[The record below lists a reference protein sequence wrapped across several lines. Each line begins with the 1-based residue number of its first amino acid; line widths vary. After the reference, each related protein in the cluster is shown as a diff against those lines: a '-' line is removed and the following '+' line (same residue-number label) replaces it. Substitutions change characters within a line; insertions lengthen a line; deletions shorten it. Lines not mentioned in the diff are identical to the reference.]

1 MIRNLSNNSYIAIV
15 IFTIFISCNI
25 IKPRQNNNE
34 EIKSLSFKKLINSIH
49 ENQFDFE
56 WLRLKGDANIVLQ
69 GENERIKANFRL
81 RNDSV
86 IWMNFS
92 KASFQL
98 LTSLVGKDSVGALI
112 KYPEKK
118 YFSGSF
124 IELKKILGIELSFE
138 LIEDILIGRMIG
150 INKSKKTNVQING
163 DKYYLE
169 FKNLNNG
176 LMENNYTIEYWINPT
191 LLKCDSIAVYVK
203 ESETN
208 MNISYNNWEQ
218 INTQYF
224 PMNVNFNFTNLSDT
238 VSLDLQYKSPL
249 KINEKQ
255 NFPFKV
261 SAKYIPLIIE

>member
-261 SAKYIPLIIE
+261 SAKYTPLIIE

>member
-150 INKSKKTNVQING
+150 INKNKKTNVQING

-208 MNISYNNWEQ
+208 MNISYNNWEK

-261 SAKYIPLIIE
+261 SAKYTPLIIE

>member
-98 LTSLVGKDSVGALI
+98 LTSLVGKDII
-112 KYPEKK
+112 KKK
-118 YFSGSF
+118 KDPKDKRHIVYYF
-124 IELKKILGIELSFE
+124 KRNILH
-138 LIEDILIGRMIG
+138 
-150 INKSKKTNVQING
+150 
-163 DKYYLE
+163 
-169 FKNLNNG
+169 
-176 LMENNYTIEYWINPT
+176 
-191 LLKCDSIAVYVK
+191 
-203 ESETN
+203 
-208 MNISYNNWEQ
+208 
-218 INTQYF
+218 
-224 PMNVNFNFTNLSDT
+224 
-238 VSLDLQYKSPL
+238 
-249 KINEKQ
+249 
-255 NFPFKV
+255 
-261 SAKYIPLIIE
+261 

>member
-1 MIRNLSNNSYIAIV
+1 MPKLR
-15 IFTIFISCNI
+15 
-25 IKPRQNNNE
+25 
-34 EIKSLSFKKLINSIH
+34 SFWELLKLGQKD

-150 INKSKKTNVQING
+150 INKSKNSKSV
-163 DKYYLE
+163 E
-169 FKNLNNG
+169 
-176 LMENNYTIEYWINPT
+176 
-191 LLKCDSIAVYVK
+191 
-203 ESETN
+203 ES
-208 MNISYNNWEQ
+208 
-218 INTQYF
+218 
-224 PMNVNFNFTNLSDT
+224 
-238 VSLDLQYKSPL
+238 K
-249 KINEKQ
+249 
-255 NFPFKV
+255 
-261 SAKYIPLIIE
+261 

>member
-1 MIRNLSNNSYIAIV
+1 MIRNLSNNSYITIV

-25 IKPRQNNNE
+25 IKPRQNDNE
-34 EIKSLSFKKLINSIH
+34 EIKSLSSKKLINSIH
-49 ENQFDFE
+49 ENQFDYE
-56 WLRLKGDANIVLQ
+56 WLRLKGEANIVLQ
-69 GENERIKANFRL
+69 GKNERIKANFRL
-81 RNDSV
+81 RNDSI

-98 LTSLVGKDSVGALI
+98 LTGLVGKDSVGALI

-150 INKSKKTNVQING
+150 INKSKKTDVQIIGN
-163 DKYYLE
+163 KYYLE
-169 FKNLNNG
+169 FKNLNSG
-176 LMENNYTIEYWINPT
+176 LMENNYTIKYWVNPT
-191 LLKCDSIAVYVK
+191 LVKCDSIAVYVK
-203 ESETN
+203 ESKTN

-218 INTQYF
+218 INNQYF
-224 PMNVNFNFTNLSDT
+224 PMNVNFNFTNLNDT
-238 VSLDLQYKSPL
+238 LSLDLQYKSPL

-261 SAKYIPLIIE
+261 SAKYTSLIIE

>member
-150 INKSKKTNVQING
+150 INKNKKTNVQING

-261 SAKYIPLIIE
+261 SAKYTPLIIE

>member
-56 WLRLKGDANIVLQ
+56 WLRLKSDANIVLQ

-124 IELKKILGIELSFE
+124 IELKKILGI
-138 LIEDILIGRMIG
+138 I
-150 INKSKKTNVQING
+150 KKMING
-163 DKYYLE
+163 
-169 FKNLNNG
+169 F
-176 LMENNYTIEYWINPT
+176 
-191 LLKCDSIAVYVK
+191 
-203 ESETN
+203 
-208 MNISYNNWEQ
+208 
-218 INTQYF
+218 
-224 PMNVNFNFTNLSDT
+224 FTPP
-238 VSLDLQYKSPL
+238 VR
-249 KINEKQ
+249 
-255 NFPFKV
+255 
-261 SAKYIPLIIE
+261 

>member
-124 IELKKILGIELSFE
+124 IELK
-138 LIEDILIGRMIG
+138 
-150 INKSKKTNVQING
+150 
-163 DKYYLE
+163 
-169 FKNLNNG
+169 
-176 LMENNYTIEYWINPT
+176 
-191 LLKCDSIAVYVK
+191 
-203 ESETN
+203 
-208 MNISYNNWEQ
+208 
-218 INTQYF
+218 
-224 PMNVNFNFTNLSDT
+224 
-238 VSLDLQYKSPL
+238 
-249 KINEKQ
+249 
-255 NFPFKV
+255 
-261 SAKYIPLIIE
+261 

>member
-163 DKYYLE
+163 DKYFLE

-261 SAKYIPLIIE
+261 SAKYTPLIIE